1 MVYLLICLKG
11 FIFLKKKKALD
22 FIVFVILSSAEN
34 VNVSICILT

>member
-11 FIFLKKKKALD
+11 FIFLKKRASD